1 MPHLLLQASDN
12 PKELLKFV
20 ALEGVAGENARSL
33 FGDWLIRCRRVTE
46 EGMGDFYRTHNV
58 LIFLN
63 GNK

>member
-1 MPHLLLQASDN
+1 MPHLLLQARGN
-12 PKELLKFV
+12 TKELLKFV
-20 ALEGVAGENARSL
+20 ALEGVAGENARGL
-33 FGDWLIRCRRVTE
+33 FGDWLLGCRRVTE